1 MDFTKR
7 RAALE
12 TSLRKYREIHE
23 KVDQTLK
30 TAIVDMP
37 LGR

>member
-1 MDFTKR
+1 MDFTQR
-7 RAALE
+7 RMALE

-23 KVDQTLK
+23 KVDETMRR
-30 TAIVDMP
+30 AIADMP

>member
-1 MDFTKR
+1 MDFTQR
-7 RAALE
+7 RMALE

-23 KVDQTLK
+23 KVDETLK
-30 TAIVDMP
+30 TAIADMP